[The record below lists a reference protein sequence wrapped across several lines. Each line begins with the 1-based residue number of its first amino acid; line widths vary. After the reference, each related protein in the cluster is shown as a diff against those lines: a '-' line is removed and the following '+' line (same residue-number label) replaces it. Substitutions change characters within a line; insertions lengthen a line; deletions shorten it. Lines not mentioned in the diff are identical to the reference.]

1 MSDGMILRTGLH
13 KPLEDVANEL
23 LRQQLSGV
31 TKHSEKSDI
40 LTPWKTQARYSRE
53 VYSTGGVV
61 DGSLRRGSFNRVL
74 NPTHAH
80 LNSVEAM
87 MPPKLDKDSGPNAW
101 DSE

>member
-13 KPLEDVANEL
+13 KPLEDAANEL
-23 LRQQLSGV
+23 LRQQLSKV

-40 LTPWKTQARYSRE
+40 LTPWKAQARLSRE
-53 VYSTGGVV
+53 VYSSGGVPDASV
-61 DGSLRRGSFNRVL
+61 RRGSFNRVI
-74 NPTHAH
+74 NPVHSH

-87 MPPKLDKDSGPNAW
+87 SPPKLDKAHGANAW